1 MVKFDFEDDNAF
13 AVSGGSLRRY
23 SVTIFSVL
31 IPRDHASNIANVES
45 LMSAEVAHGHSVLRT
60 RGNQC
65 FVRRNK
71 GLIVEHSRHDEHFQF
86 ESDS

>member
-1 MVKFDFEDDNAF
+1 M
-13 AVSGGSLRRY
+13 
-23 SVTIFSVL
+23 L
-31 IPRDHASNIANVES
+31 IPRDHASNIAIVES
-45 LMSAEVAHGHSVLRT
+45 LMSAEVAQDHSALHT

-65 FVRRNK
+65 FARRNK

>member
-1 MVKFDFEDDNAF
+1 
-13 AVSGGSLRRY
+13 
-23 SVTIFSVL
+23 
-31 IPRDHASNIANVES
+31 
-45 LMSAEVAHGHSVLRT
+45 MSAEVAQGPAPVLQT